1 MTRPQSRAKAR
12 TLEIRPARIL
22 IAALTGLSIAALAA
36 AAALSSDTAKDDG
49 IIRSHG
55 YSYFGVLKYPE
66 DYEHFDYVNPDAPKG
81 GTISIAQSGTFDSM
95 NPYTRQGRRAALSWM
110 MYESLLGDSP
120 TGGSAPADVLGEQY
134 GLLAHTVEY
143 PEDKAWVIFHMRPEA
158 RFSDGTPV
166 TAHDVAFSHNLLL
179 DQGLQSY
186 AEAVRKRIPSVEVI
200 DDHTIKFTFAE
211 GISRRS
217 LIDQV
222 GGVPVWSQK
231 WFEETG
237 ARLDEPRLEAA
248 PGSGPYMVAEVE
260 TNRRI
265 VYQRNPDYWGK
276 DLPINVGRHNFDRIR
291 VEYFGD
297 DTAAFEAFKAGE
309 FTVRPESNSRL
320 WATGYDFP
328 AVRNGWVKMEELP
341 DGTPPAP
348 TGFVFNLGR
357 DKFQD
362 RRVREAMALAYNFEW
377 TNASLQNDL
386 FEQRQSFTQGSPF
399 EAQGVPEGAELEL
412 LQSLGDVVPPEVLTE
427 PVVTAHT
434 SSPDRLSDRR
444 NLRRAMGLLDEAGWP
459 VGSDGIRRNA
469 QGDTLRVD
477 FLLNTSGSPTLA
489 SVVETYVQNLTRM
502 GIDARVE
509 KVDPSQYT
517 LRERDRD
524 FDMLFGQYRAFLDTG
539 TGLHQMYGS
548 KEAAFSLFNPAG
560 LASPMVDAIIDA
572 SLMSETENERDTAL
586 RALDRA
592 LRWERFM
599 VPVWYNPHTWIA
611 SWDQYGHPEDLPTYS
626 VGLLDFWWYDAEK
639 AAALRAA
646 GALR

>member
-1 MTRPQSRAKAR
+1 MTRPPRSHARAALR
-12 TLEIRPARIL
+12 DIRPKAAFVTWML
-22 IAALTGLSIAALAA
+22 LGLAALTLPALAQE
-36 AAALSSDTAKDDG
+36 SDET

-55 YSYFGVLKYPE
+55 YSYFGNLSYPP
-66 DYEHFDYVNPDAPKG
+66 DYPHFTYVNPDAPKG
-81 GTISIAQSGTFDSM
+81 GEISIAATGTFDSM
-95 NPYTRQGRRAALSWM
+95 NPYSRKGRAGRLSWM
-110 MYESLLGDSP
+110 MYESLLGEEPSS
-120 TGGSAPADVLGEQY
+120 GGSAPADVYGESY
-134 GLLAHTVEY
+134 GLLAERLEY
-143 PEDKAWVIFHMRPEA
+143 PESKEWVIFHMRPEA
-158 RFSDGTPV
+158 RFSDGEPV
-166 TAHDVAFSHNLLL
+166 TAHDVVFSHNLLL
-179 DQGLQSY
+179 EQGLPSY
-186 AEAVRKRIPSVEVI
+186 AQAVKVRVLDAEAL
-200 DDHTIKFTFAE
+200 DDHTVKFTFAD

-222 GGVPVWSQK
+222 GGVPVWPQH

-248 PGSGPYMVAEVE
+248 PGSGPYMVGSVE

-265 VYQRNPDYWGK
+265 VYERNPDYWGK
-276 DLPINVGRHNFDRIR
+276 DLPMNVGRHNFDRIR

-320 WATGYDFP
+320 WATGYDFR
-328 AVRNGWVKMEELP
+328 AVRDGWVKLEELP
-341 DGTPPAP
+341 DGTPPTP
-348 TGFVFNLGR
+348 TGIVFNLAR

-362 RRVREAMALAYNFEW
+362 RRVREAMSLAYNFEW
-377 TNASLQNDL
+377 TNTSLQNDL
-386 FEQRQSFTQGSPF
+386 FKQRHSFTQGSPF

-412 LQSLGDVVPPEVLTE
+412 LQSLGDIVPPEVLTE
-427 PVVTAHT
+427 PVVMAHS
-434 SSPDRLSDRR
+434 SSPERLSDRR

-459 VGSDGIRRNA
+459 VGDDGMRRNA
-469 QGDTLRVD
+469 DGQVLRAD
-477 FLLNTSGSPTLA
+477 FLLNTSGSPTLS
-489 SVVETYVQNLTRM
+489 SVVETFVQNLQRM
-502 GIDARVE
+502 GLDARVE

-524 FDMLFGQYRAFLDTG
+524 FDLLYGQYRAFLDTG

-548 KEAAFSLFNPAG
+548 KEAEFSLFNPAG

-572 SLMSETENERDTAL
+572 SLMSETEQERDVAL

-599 VPVWYNPHTWIA
+599 IPVWYNPNTWIA
-611 SWDQYGHPEDLPTYS
+611 SWDQYDHPDELPTYS
-626 VGLLDFWWYDAEK
+626 VGLLDFWWYDADKAEK
-639 AAALRAA
+639 LRAS

>member
-1 MTRPQSRAKAR
+1 M
-12 TLEIRPARIL
+12 IRPTRSPARAL
-22 IAALTGLSIAALAA
+22 TRARRSKTAFVTWMLLGLAALTLPALAQ
-36 AAALSSDTAKDDG
+36 DDDQN

-55 YSYFGVLKYPE
+55 YSYFGNLSYPP
-66 DYEHFDYVNPDAPKG
+66 DYPHFSYVNPDAPKG
-81 GTISIAQSGTFDSM
+81 GEISIAATGTFDSM
-95 NPYTRQGRRAALSWM
+95 NPYSRKGRAGRLSWM
-110 MYESLLGDSP
+110 MYESLLGEEP
-120 TGGSAPADVLGEQY
+120 TTGGSAPADVYGESY
-134 GLLAHTVEY
+134 GLLAERLEY
-143 PEDKAWVIFHMRPEA
+143 PEGKEWVIFHMRPEA
-158 RFSDGTPV
+158 RFSDGEPV
-166 TAHDVAFSHNLLL
+166 TAHDVVFSHNLLL
-179 DQGLQSY
+179 EQGLPSY
-186 AEAVRKRIPSVEVI
+186 AQAVKVRVLSAEAL
-200 DDHTIKFTFAE
+200 DDHTVKFTFAD

-222 GGVPVWSQK
+222 GGVPVWPK
-231 WFEETG
+231 HWFEKTG

-248 PGSGPYMVAEVE
+248 PGSGPYMVSEVE
-260 TNRRI
+260 INRRI
-265 VYQRNPDYWGK
+265 VYKRNPDYWAK

-341 DGTPPAP
+341 DGTPPTP
-348 TGFVFNLGR
+348 TGFVFNLAR

-386 FEQRQSFTQGSPF
+386 FEQRHSFTQGSPF
-399 EAQGVPEGAELEL
+399 EAEGTPEGAELDL
-412 LQSLGDVVPPEVLTE
+412 LKSLGDIVPPEVLTE
-427 PVVTAHT
+427 PAVMAHT

-459 VGSDGIRRNA
+459 VGDDGMRRNA
-469 QGDTLRVD
+469 EGETLKVD

-489 SVVETYVQNLTRM
+489 SVVETYVQNLVRM

-572 SLMSETENERDTAL
+572 SLMSETEQERDTAL

-599 VPVWYNPHTWIA
+599 IPVWYNPHTWIA
-611 SWDQYGHPEDLPTYS
+611 SWDQYDHPDDLPTYS

-646 GALR
+646 GVLR

>member
-1 MTRPQSRAKAR
+1 MTRPPRSHARAALR
-12 TLEIRPARIL
+12 DIRPKAAFVTWML
-22 IAALTGLSIAALAA
+22 LGLAALTLPALAQE
-36 AAALSSDTAKDDG
+36 SDET

-55 YSYFGVLKYPE
+55 YSYFGNLSYPP
-66 DYEHFDYVNPDAPKG
+66 DYPHFTYVNPDAPKG
-81 GTISIAQSGTFDSM
+81 GEISIAATGTFDSM
-95 NPYTRQGRRAALSWM
+95 NPYSRKGRAGRLSWM
-110 MYESLLGDSP
+110 MYESLLGEEPSS
-120 TGGSAPADVLGEQY
+120 GGSAPADVYGESY
-134 GLLAHTVEY
+134 GLLAERLEY
-143 PEDKAWVIFHMRPEA
+143 PESKEWVIFHMRPEA
-158 RFSDGTPV
+158 RFSDGEPV
-166 TAHDVAFSHNLLL
+166 TAHDVVFSHNLLL
-179 DQGLQSY
+179 EQGLPSY
-186 AEAVRKRIPSVEVI
+186 AQAVKVRVLDAEAL
-200 DDHTIKFTFAE
+200 DDHTVKFTFAD

-222 GGVPVWSQK
+222 GGVPVWPQH

-248 PGSGPYMVAEVE
+248 PGSGPYMVGSVE

-265 VYQRNPDYWGK
+265 VYERNPDYWGK
-276 DLPINVGRHNFDRIR
+276 DLPMNVGRHNFDRIR

-320 WATGYDFP
+320 WATGYDFR
-328 AVRNGWVKMEELP
+328 AVRDGWVKLEELP
-341 DGTPPAP
+341 DGTPPTP
-348 TGFVFNLGR
+348 TGIVFNLAR

-362 RRVREAMALAYNFEW
+362 RRVREAMSLAYNFEW
-377 TNASLQNDL
+377 TNTSLQNDL
-386 FEQRQSFTQGSPF
+386 FKQRHSFTQGSPF

-412 LQSLGDVVPPEVLTE
+412 LQSLGDIVPPEVLTE
-427 PVVTAHT
+427 PVVMAHS
-434 SSPDRLSDRR
+434 SSPERLSDRR

-459 VGSDGIRRNA
+459 VGDDGMRRNA
-469 QGDTLRVD
+469 DGQVLRAD
-477 FLLNTSGSPTLA
+477 FLLNTSGSPTLS
-489 SVVETYVQNLTRM
+489 SVVETFVQNLQRM
-502 GIDARVE
+502 GLDARVE

-524 FDMLFGQYRAFLDTG
+524 FDLLYGQYRAFLDTG

-548 KEAAFSLFNPAG
+548 KEAEFSLFNPAG

-572 SLMSETENERDTAL
+572 SLMSETEQERDVAL

-599 VPVWYNPHTWIA
+599 IPVWYNPNTWIA
-611 SWDQYGHPEDLPTYS
+611 SWDQYDHPDDLPTYS
-626 VGLLDFWWYDAEK
+626 VGLLDFWWYDADKAEK
-639 AAALRAA
+639 LRAS